1 MEEPWVLRRRERG
14 NYLQQ
19 TLIRI
24 WKRYIPLLIDLL
36 ISNNFSSMTF
46 FCATR
51 ILRVTVRQSIRQS
64 TDFFTDFLA

>member
-1 MEEPWVLRRRERG
+1 MGDPWVLGRRERG

-19 TLIRI
+19 TPIRI

-36 ISNNFSSMTF
+36 ISNNFSSITF

-51 ILRVTVRQSIRQS
+51 ILRVTGRQSIQQS